1 MRALKEEIVTSPSNV
16 SIPLDFYHQALEAG
30 LKNLNELERKAIF
43 LRFWECLPIA
53 RIADLMGFTWE
64 HTDRVI
70 DEAIAKLRNEM
81 RCLLEKRQQRTST
94 SNY

>member
-1 MRALKEEIVTSPSNV
+1 MRALKEEIVTSPSNLAMPV
-16 SIPLDFYHQALEAG
+16 DFYHQAIEAG

-53 RIADLMGFTWE
+53 RIADLIGLSWE

-70 DEAIAKLRNEM
+70 DAAVEKLRNEM
-81 RCLLEKRQQRTST
+81 HCLLEKRKQRIST
-94 SNY
+94 WNY

>member
-1 MRALKEEIVTSPSNV
+1 MRALKEEIVTSPSNLAMPV
-16 SIPLDFYHQALEAG
+16 DFYHQALEAS

-53 RIADLMGFTWE
+53 RVADLMGFTWE

-70 DEAIAKLRNEM
+70 DEALTKLRNEM
-81 RCLLEKRQQRTST
+81 CRLLEKRQQRISMCD
-94 SNY
+94 Y